1 MIWWLLTYFIKK
13 ELIEM
18 KSWNADEMPNH
29 KAGSLVSTEGA
40 STPLAA
46 DQSNDLLHFGY

>member
-1 MIWWLLTYFIKK
+1 MIRWLLTYFINK

-29 KAGSLVSTEGA
+29 EARSLVSTEGV

-46 DQSNDLLHFGY
+46 DQSNDLLRFGY